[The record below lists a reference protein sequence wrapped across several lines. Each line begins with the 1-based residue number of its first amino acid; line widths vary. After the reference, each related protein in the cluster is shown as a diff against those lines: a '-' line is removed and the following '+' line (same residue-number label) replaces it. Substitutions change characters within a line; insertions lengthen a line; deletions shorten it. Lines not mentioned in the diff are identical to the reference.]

1 MAKTPDT
8 GTRLDGERSHYRS
21 TLASLAARIHADAGQ
36 LSEAV
41 KDDDRSLADRY
52 AERIEH
58 GLSAF
63 KAASATL
70 ASLDHI
76 AGIPLRVKE

>member
-1 MAKTPDT
+1 MAKIPDT
-8 GTRLDGERSHYRS
+8 GMRLDGERSHYRS
-21 TLASLAARIHADAGQ
+21 TLASLAAGIHADASD
-36 LSEAV
+36 LAEAV

-52 AERIEH
+52 AERIER

-63 KAASATL
+63 KTVSATL
-70 ASLDHI
+70 AALDRI